1 MNSNFDKCLKM
12 LLVHEGGYVN
22 NPADPGGETNLGV
35 TKRVWQE
42 WVGHDVSEKE
52 MRNLTPLMVS
62 PLYKRKYWDACHADE
77 LISGLD
83 YCVFDVAVN
92 SGVGRAV
99 KLLQS
104 SVGATPDG
112 GYGSITAALV
122 KKAEENPTRLIEL
135 FSAKR
140 LEFMQSLKAFPTFG
154 KGWSRRVAEVK
165 ADALAMVQ
173 GISQAQQFAA
183 FQMNTALSNIQHGF
197 YAQDSYG
204 GRFLALQPL
213 TSLLL
218 AGLLLLTKF
227 FLMRSYLSPK
237 D

>member
-1 MNSNFDKCLKM
+1 MNSNFEACLAK

-22 NPADPGGETNLGV
+22 HLADPGGETNLGV

-52 MRNLTPLMVS
+52 MRNLTPLMVA

-92 SGVGRAV
+92 SGVGRAI

-122 KKAEENPTRLIEL
+122 REAEKDPTRLIEL

-140 LEFMQSLKAFPTFG
+140 LEFLESLKSFPVFG

-165 ADALAMVQ
+165 ADSLAMVPQ
-173 GISQAQQFAA
+173 DTSQAQQSVGS
-183 FQMNTALSNIQHGF
+183 QSCIEQRNTQRGSCSEGSHAWRS
-197 YAQDSYG
+197 
-204 GRFLALQPL
+204 L
-213 TSLLL
+213 TL
-218 AGLLLLTKF
+218 
-227 FLMRSYLSPK
+227 
-237 D
+237 